1 MMWFAVVVSGLGAFG
16 VAAAY
21 AFRPTEGKLMLMRPL
36 SLASVFSAIGSLT
49 AGMATILKGIA
60 ASGDFGG
67 HIPSA
72 VFHGCAEVLIPVFA
86 AFSFLAVAWLLV
98 AVGMRRQSWGAPRAA
113 ADADGA
119 EPPQDASASPASSP
133 DKG

>member
-1 MMWFAVVVSGLGAFG
+1 MMWFAVAVSGLGAFG

-49 AGMATILKGIA
+49 AGMATILKGVA

-67 HIPSA
+67 HIPAA
-72 VFHGCAEVLIPVFA
+72 VFRGCAEALIPMFA

-98 AVGMRRQSWGAPRAA
+98 AVGMRRQNWGEPRA

-119 EPPQDASASPASSP
+119 EPPQPVSA
-133 DKG
+133 

>member
-1 MMWFAVVVSGLGAFG
+1 MLGLYMMWFAVAVSGLGAFG

-49 AGMATILKGIA
+49 AGMATILKGA
-60 ASGDFGG
+60 AATGNWGG
-67 HIPSA
+67 QAFSRLLL
-72 VFHGCAEVLIPVFA
+72 GCAEALIPMFV

-98 AVGMRRQSWGAPRAA
+98 AVGMRRQSWGEPRA

-119 EPPQDASASPASSP
+119 EPPQSPTALP
-133 DKG
+133 A